1 MEQKISIKEMLEQFK
16 ANFEKAVA
24 AKKAEDAKKEEAVEE
39 APVVEAPKKRG
50 RKKKVEE
57 TAE

>member
-1 MEQKISIKEMLEQFK
+1 MEQKELLEKFMAQVRE
-16 ANFEKAVA
+16 NFEKAVA

-39 APVVEAPKKRG
+39 APVEAPKKRG
-50 RKKKVEE
+50 RKKKAEE